1 MRFDAPI
8 ALVLL
13 LLAPLLL
20 EASIRRRL
28 LSSIG
33 LRQAGSAPA
42 VTVSLPLPLAKLGTT
57 FRSRWRPAILSS
69 ILIGSYVLLVVALA
83 RPQTG
88 TFFAESLSSGR
99 DLMIALDVSGSMEAL
114 DFKLDGENV
123 TRLKALQSVTKKFIE
138 QRKGDRMGL
147 IVFGSDVFTQCPLT
161 LDQSVLSDFIDGLE
175 IGMAGDGTALGDA
188 IAVSLKK
195 IKDIQADS
203 KVLILMTD
211 GMQTAGN
218 LDPVESAKIAKE
230 LNIKIHTIGIGG
242 NGRAPFKTKDPFG
255 REVIEYADVPLDEKT
270 LKTVAETT
278 GGQYFRA
285 ANTESF
291 AEVYQEIDKL
301 EQREEKTLEYI
312 EYEEHFMPFA
322 LAGFALFVVY
332 ELLAATVLL

>member
-1 MRFDAPI
+1 
-8 ALVLL
+8 
-13 LLAPLLL
+13 
-20 EASIRRRL
+20 
-28 LSSIG
+28 
-33 LRQAGSAPA
+33 
-42 VTVSLPLPLAKLGTT
+42 
-57 FRSRWRPAILSS
+57 
-69 ILIGSYVLLVVALA
+69 
-83 RPQTG
+83 
-88 TFFAESLSSGR
+88 
-99 DLMIALDVSGSMEAL
+99 
-114 DFKLDGENV
+114 
-123 TRLKALQSVTKKFIE
+123 
-138 QRKGDRMGL
+138 MGL

-278 GGQYFRA
+278 GGKYFRA

-332 ELLAATVLL
+332 ELLAATVLLKVP